1 MIRAARL
8 FGILVV
14 LTSLAGCHAQR
25 SDEARVP
32 ARWTTPGYSWPPR
45 SLDVAVSKSEWAA
58 SSAQLAKEGAPD
70 EEKPLIPPS
79 ATPAPTRAPRMSA
92 EACLKDLDERGV
104 RYRALD
110 ELLGVEAPV
119 VIEGPIGPVTFWVN
133 GGGPLRMDCRL
144 AIALHELGSTLEA
157 HGVTRARFSGAYVY
171 RTTRGGRLSHHAHG
185 LALDVHEVLMNGAK
199 LDVSADFA
207 RNVGCEG
214 DIPALNR
221 LACALQSSRLFEEFL
236 TPDSNA
242 DHHDHLHLAVPRR

>member
-1 MIRAARL
+1 MIRVTRL
-8 FGILVV
+8 LGILVA
-14 LTSLAGCHAQR
+14 LASLAGCHTQR
-25 SDEARVP
+25 TDEARVP
-32 ARWTTPGYSWPPR
+32 ARWNTPGYDWPPR

-58 SSAQLAKEGAPD
+58 LAPQRAKEGAAED
-70 EEKPLIPPS
+70 EKPLVPPS

-92 EACLKDLDERGV
+92 EACLEDLEERGV
-104 RYRALD
+104 RYRALA
-110 ELLGVEAPV
+110 ELQGVEAPV

-144 AIALHELGSTLEA
+144 ALALHELGSTLEE

-171 RTTRGGRLSHHAHG
+171 RTTRSGRLSHHAHG
-185 LALDVHEVLMNGAK
+185 LALDVHEVVMNGEK
-199 LDVSADFA
+199 FDVSSDFA

-214 DIPALNR
+214 DIPRLNR